1 MAAGHSL
8 TSIQRTMGHETI
20 TPQHVANA
28 DHVGNRGWV
37 AQAAGSTGRRRPGIV
52 CGMDD
57 TTETQLRAAQQKVDL
72 AAAKLAR
79 AIVARDRII
88 KTTVAA
94 DATPAA
100 PNVRNAAVT
109 AEAMS
114 FFTRVSLAWLRGH
127 RAAAAAPQGR
137 VDRDVPAA
145 A

>member
-1 MAAGHSL
+1 MPVPPRA
-8 TSIQRTMGHETI
+8 TMSCPFFGGRPFPDVDT
-20 TPQHVANA
+20 A
-28 DHVGNRGWV
+28 V

-94 DATPAA
+94 GATRYAVAKVTGLTQPAVKKA
-100 PNVRNAAVT
+100 
-109 AEAMS
+109 
-114 FFTRVSLAWLRGH
+114 
-127 RAAAAAPQGR
+127 
-137 VDRDVPAA
+137 VDRT
-145 A
+145 

>member
-94 DATPAA
+94 GATRYAVAKVTGLTQPAVKKA
-100 PNVRNAAVT
+100 
-109 AEAMS
+109 
-114 FFTRVSLAWLRGH
+114 
-127 RAAAAAPQGR
+127 
-137 VDRDVPAA
+137 VDRT
-145 A
+145 